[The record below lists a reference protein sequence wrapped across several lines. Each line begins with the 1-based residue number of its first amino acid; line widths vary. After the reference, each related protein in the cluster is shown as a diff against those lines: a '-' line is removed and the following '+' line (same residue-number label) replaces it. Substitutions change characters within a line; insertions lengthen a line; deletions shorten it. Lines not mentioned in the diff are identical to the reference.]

1 MILASILSTP
11 VSLFPNSDQH
21 LFQSQASSIGKLANT
36 LKPGGKL
43 LIRDYGR
50 FVDRNCTLK
59 FDDVTDFMLF
69 YLAAR
74 PVLMLI
80 NDYTHYFKLIRYD
93 EAQLRF
99 KKGSKLEENFYVRQ
113 DGTCAYYFEI
123 SELRALCESHG
134 LEMVSGENILRQYAN
149 RQQKVSRNRVWIQAK
164 FVKKNLSV

>member
-1 MILASILSTP
+1 MLAFILSTP
-11 VSLFPNSDQH
+11 VRLFPNSHQH
-21 LFQSQASSIGKLANT
+21 LSQSQASAIGKLANT

-50 FVDRNCTLK
+50 FVDWNKVCCALQSYDLTYFPSGCLPCS
-59 FDDVTDFMLF
+59 DVD
-69 YLAAR
+69 A
-74 PVLMLI
+74 
-80 NDYTHYFKLIRYD
+80 HCFKLNRYD

-123 SELRALCESHG
+123 SELRALCESQG

-149 RQQKVSRNRVWIQAK
+149 RQQKVARHRVWIQAK
-164 FVKKNLSV
+164 FVKKN

>member
-1 MILASILSTP
+1 MLALILSTP

-21 LFQSQASSIGKLANT
+21 LFQSQASTIGKLANT

-50 FVDRNCTLK
+50 FVDRNKVYCTLK
-59 FDDVTDFMLF
+59 SDYVTDFMLF

-74 PVLMLI
+74 PFLMLI
-80 NDYTHYFKLIRYD
+80 NDYTHYFKLSRYD

-123 SELRALCESHG
+123 SELRALCESQG

-149 RQQKVSRNRVWIQAK
+149 RQQKVARHRVWIQAK
-164 FVKKNLSV
+164 FVKKN